1 MIMIFILH
9 SRLSLT
15 SDGEDII
22 IPFDSKP
29 IVSKFGPISRVIK
42 PKPKSTDPYF
52 SYIVAVSFIGGE
64 TEISGKNHQQTLS
77 YILP

>member
-42 PKPKSTDPYF
+42 PKPKSTDPVQAIADEVGFKYQ
-52 SYIVAVSFIGGE
+52 
-64 TEISGKNHQQTLS
+64 K
-77 YILP
+77 

>member
-1 MIMIFILH
+1 MIFVLH

-29 IVSKFGPISRVIK
+29 IVSKFGPISRAVK
-42 PKPKSTDPYF
+42 PKPKSTDPVKAIADEVGFKYQN
-52 SYIVAVSFIGGE
+52 
-64 TEISGKNHQQTLS
+64 KRL
-77 YILP
+77 

>member
-1 MIMIFILH
+1 MIFILH

-29 IVSKFGPISRVIK
+29 IVSKFGPISRERHFQQ
-42 PKPKSTDPYF
+42 YF